1 MGMGISKAGLIA
13 AFISLTGCT
22 TAQQSIFRSF
32 DLDDGRSL
40 ATGASQRVIIN
51 TNTHPSSRPGR
62 VNPERIVCAE
72 PSPDVASIVANTF
85 GFGVN
90 VLGKG
95 NAAVSGG
102 QATALAQLAERT
114 VTVQL
119 LRDQMYRACEAY
131 ANGAISGTEYSL
143 LMSRNNDAM
152 VTLMLGES
160 ASRLVGR
167 QLANLTAA
175 AGSDSEASMPA
186 LLEAL
191 NNVVETSEQ
200 ESEAQ
205 DELTEAT
212 DDAGEADAAAAAT
225 DSDDSETATEEV
237 QEENEETEDALS
249 DAQDNVDDAKEEAEE
264 ARATA
269 KNILT
274 ATATPGGGGGFQTLN
289 EHAVGVA
296 EQLTEMQEQFLAQGA
311 QEHFISACVVELGK
325 TSKLY
330 ADFNH
335 YGDWVWNEE
344 NYDWE
349 WVVPEYNPYSDLTF
363 VKKDYNTIQYTLM
376 NAIDKRYNLNGE
388 PTNNYKAHRRL
399 TEFELRALNWAYRNQ
414 KHPDVIAVGL
424 PIDEPFTAEHDK
436 NIAATVTLFMQKVVT
451 DYRVLAELQDGG
463 TVETLGEELRKAF
476 RDESEGL
483 SDLFIDETD
492 KTDRLLRATMAIEDR
507 ERASFLAKAC
517 LAQFS
522 DDNFWE
528 REDEARRYRDF
539 FDFVEDVETVR
550 KGASMPRAR
559 PNNSGANTPA
569 PKADIAQ
576 MYIDYI
582 KCDNETDPKA
592 PADVEI
598 CRVRAIGKY
607 YGGATS
613 QRGGGERG
621 AVDPKSGTHVVQL
634 ASRQYSTDEAKKT
647 VKAALEKEWESIKEK
662 NVERLKNKKEAI
674 EESEQAGK
682 KFLSLIVGPYKSN
695 AAAKK
700 FCTDSKRP
708 DDKCKVIKLKK

>member
-1 MGMGISKAGLIA
+1 MGMGISKAGLTA
-13 AFISLTGCT
+13 ALISLTGCT
-22 TAQQSIFRSF
+22 TAQNSIFRSF
-32 DLDDGRSL
+32 DLDDGRSI
-40 ATGASQRVIIN
+40 ATDASQRIIIN

-85 GFGVN
+85 GIGVN

-167 QLANLTAA
+167 QLANLTAT

-311 QEHFISACVVELGK
+311 QEHFISACVVELANTRK
-325 TSKLY
+325 QYT
-330 ADFNH
+330 
-335 YGDWVWNEE
+335 
-344 NYDWE
+344 
-349 WVVPEYNPYSDLTF
+349 
-363 VKKDYNTIQYTLM
+363 DYNDYFANGSTHSTNDELGFTRRDYSHLQWRLIEEITTGLNSEDGLVAAANFAIANRFDEQIQPFFSEQSPGAEAYIDPEELIESWSEAEEEQIKQIYFDELLERIKRIEQLDENFTDV
-376 NAIDKRYNLNGE
+376 AISRMLKL
-388 PTNNYKAHRRL
+388 A
-399 TEFELRALNWAYRNQ
+399 FE
-414 KHPDVIAVGL
+414 D
-424 PIDEPFTAEHDK
+424 
-436 NIAATVTLFMQKVVT
+436 
-451 DYRVLAELQDGG
+451 
-463 TVETLGEELRKAF
+463 ELRKNF
-476 RDESEGL
+476 FT
-483 SDLFIDETD
+483 DLFDDEQ
-492 KTDRLLRATMAIEDR
+492 KHTDRIMRATMAIEGR

-517 LAQFS
+517 MQRFSNERFWRSQEKLAS
-522 DDNFWE
+522 M
-528 REDEARRYRDF
+528 REF
-539 FDFVEDVETVR
+539 TDFVEDVETVR
-550 KGASMPRAR
+550 NGRSNPPAR

-582 KCDNETDPKA
+582 KCNNETDPKA

-613 QRGGGERG
+613 QREGGERG

-634 ASRQYSTDEAKKT
+634 ASSQYSTDEAKKT

-662 NVERLKNKKEAI
+662 NAERLKNKKEAI

-708 DDKCKVIKLKK
+708 ADKCKVVKLKK